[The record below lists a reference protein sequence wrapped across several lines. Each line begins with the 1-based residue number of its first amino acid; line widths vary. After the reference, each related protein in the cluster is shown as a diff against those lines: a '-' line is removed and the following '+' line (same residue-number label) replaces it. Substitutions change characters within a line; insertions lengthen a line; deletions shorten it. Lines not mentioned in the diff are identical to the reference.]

1 MLFCLSFIIYIY
13 ISGITY
19 VGLTFQ
25 IGKLFGPI
33 VQVSHPSKSFLVL
46 LRDNREL
53 SVTIPPKSFLTNVWV
68 RINQIFFRSLMTN
81 DNHNISKSLL
91 PPNLKQFS
99 HCVHKYI
106 FHTYILLQKKISAK

>member
-1 MLFCLSFIIYIY
+1 MIYVY

-68 RINQIFFRSLMTN
+68 RIFFRSLMTN

-99 HCVHKYI
+99 NCVHKYI
-106 FHTYILLQKKISAK
+106 FHTYTCILLQKKISAK

>member
-1 MLFCLSFIIYIY
+1 MIYVY

-99 HCVHKYI
+99 NCVYKYI